1 MPLQSFDKSFPV
13 PLDFNFFKYLVYS
26 YGFKEDFIVKLE
38 LNSSE
43 KVILCNG
50 DTSATYKLSDTSLE

>member
-1 MPLQSFDKSFPV
+1 MDLKKIW
-13 PLDFNFFKYLVYS
+13 LL
-26 YGFKEDFIVKLE
+26 G

-50 DTSATYKLSDTSLE
+50 DTSATYKLSDISLEYDGIFDEPDATAIAEMYTGTK